1 MAKLYQSA
9 AMKSAQPSAGC
20 QQRPLQRRCDVCL
33 PRPSIGDDGSTLMSK
48 GIADRDRDEAAQ
60 PGPVVKAAHD
70 VATMGLKQL

>member
-1 MAKLYQSA
+1 
-9 AMKSAQPSAGC
+9 
-20 QQRPLQRRCDVCL
+20 
-33 PRPSIGDDGSTLMSK
+33 MSK

>member
-20 QQRPLQRRCDVCL
+20 RRRPLQRRCDVCR
-33 PRPSIGDDGSTLMSK
+33 PQPSIGHDGNALMRRR
-48 GIADRDRDEAAQ
+48 IADSDRDEAA

-70 VATMGLKQL
+70 VATMGLKRL